1 MAYDVI
7 VVGAG
12 ITGASTAYH
21 LVTLGAGKVML
32 IERGAP
38 ASGGTGQ
45 SAAIVRQHYS
55 APITIRLVKASVEKF
70 AAMPEELGATGVF
83 ERSGWYFLLN
93 EKMVAG
99 ARANAAMQREIGI
112 ETRFLDAAEREA
124 RMPWLNAEGVA
135 AVIHEPASGF
145 ADPVRATEA
154 YVAAFAREGG
164 EVRTSTPVRALL
176 REGER
181 VTGVLTDEGA
191 LTAGAVVN
199 AAGPWARTLAA
210 SAGIELSLRTVRE
223 QDTVWEARGGRPL
236 PEAPISNGVDAT
248 YIRPLGE
255 RRYIFGRGFPKD
267 YEDVDPNNYKLTADQ
282 DFIAEV
288 QTRVQHRIPPFQGAR
303 LIDSYAALYDVTP
316 DWYPFIGP
324 RRALTGYYD
333 ACGGSG
339 HGFKLGPAIGEEL
352 ARWIV
357 TGEAAEDFAQLSY
370 DRLADGT
377 PFVQAFGG
385 NRG

>member
-1 MAYDVI
+1 MAYEVI

-21 LVTLGAGKVML
+21 LAVRGAGNVLL
-32 IERGAP
+32 IDRGTP

-70 AAMPEELGATGVF
+70 AAMPEELGAPGGF
-83 ERSGWYFLLN
+83 ERTAWYFLLN
-93 EKMVAG
+93 EDMLEG
-99 ARANAAMQREIGI
+99 ARANAAMQREVGI
-112 ETRFLDAAEREA
+112 ETRFLDSAEWET
-124 RMPWLNAEGVA
+124 RMPWLNTDGVA

-145 ADPVRATEA
+145 ADPVRSTEA

-164 EVRTSTPVRALL
+164 EVRPGTPVRSLL
-176 REGER
+176 REGAR
-181 VTGVLTDEGA
+181 VTGVLTDDGPLA
-191 LTAGAVVN
+191 AGTVVN
-199 AAGPWARTLAA
+199 AAGAWAKALAA
-210 SAGIELSLRTVRE
+210 SAGIEMSLRTVRE

-236 PEAPISNGVDAT
+236 PEAPISNGVDAI
-248 YIRPLGE
+248 YIRPLGV

-267 YEDVDPNNYKLTADQ
+267 YQDVDPNNYKLTADQ

-288 QTRVQHRIPPFQGAR
+288 QTRVQHRIPPFHGAR

-357 TGEAAEDFAQLSY
+357 TGEAAEDFAALSY
-370 DRLADGT
+370 DRLADGR
-377 PFVQAFGG
+377 PFVQTFGG

>member
-1 MAYDVI
+1 MAYDAI

-21 LVTLGAGKVML
+21 LATLGAGNVLL
-32 IERGAP
+32 IDRSTP

-70 AAMPEELGATGVF
+70 AAMPEELGAVRVF
-83 ERSGWYFLLN
+83 ERTGWYFLLN
-93 EKMVAG
+93 EEMVEG
-99 ARANAAMQREIGI
+99 ARTNAAMQREISI
-112 ETRFLDAAEREA
+112 ETRFLDAADWEA
-124 RMPWLNAEGVA
+124 RLPWLNTDGVA

-145 ADPVRATEA
+145 ADPIRATEA
-154 YVAAFAREGG
+154 YVAAFTREGG
-164 EVRTSTPVRALL
+164 EVRTGMPVRALL
-176 REGER
+176 REGPR
-181 VTGVLTDEGA
+181 VTGVLTDDGPLSA
-191 LTAGAVVN
+191 DAVVN
-199 AAGPWARTLAA
+199 AAGPWAKALAA
-210 SAGIELSLRTVRE
+210 SAGIEMSLRTVRE
-223 QDTVWEARGGRPL
+223 QDTVWEARGKRPL

-324 RRALTGYYD
+324 RRALAGYYD

-357 TGEAAEDFAQLSY
+357 TSEAADDFAALSH

>member
-21 LVTLGAGKVML
+21 LATLGAGSVLL
-32 IERGAP
+32 IERATP

-70 AAMPEELGATGVF
+70 AAMPEELGAAGVF

-93 EKMVAG
+93 AEMVEG
-99 ARANAAMQREIGI
+99 ARANAAMQSEIGI
-112 ETRFLDAAEREA
+112 ETLFLDAAEWDN
-124 RMPWLNAEGVA
+124 RMPWLNADGVA

-154 YVAAFAREGG
+154 YVSAFTREGG
-164 EVRTSTPVRALL
+164 KVRTGTPVRALL
-176 REGER
+176 REGAR
-181 VTGVLTDEGA
+181 VTGVVTDDGP
-191 LTAGAVVN
+191 LSAGAVVN
-199 AAGPWARTLAA
+199 AAGPWAGALAA
-210 SAGIELSLRTVRE
+210 SAGIEMSLRTVRE
-223 QDTVWEARGGRPL
+223 QDTVWEARGERPL

-288 QTRVQHRIPPFQGAR
+288 QTRVQRRIPAVAVS
-303 LIDSYAALYDVTP
+303 LVLD
-316 DWYPFIGP
+316 
-324 RRALTGYYD
+324 
-333 ACGGSG
+333 
-339 HGFKLGPAIGEEL
+339 
-352 ARWIV
+352 
-357 TGEAAEDFAQLSY
+357 
-370 DRLADGT
+370 
-377 PFVQAFGG
+377 
-385 NRG
+385 

>member
-1 MAYDVI
+1 MAYDAI

-21 LVTLGAGKVML
+21 LATLGAGSVLL
-32 IERGAP
+32 IERATP

-70 AAMPEELGATGVF
+70 AAMPEELGAAGVF

-93 EKMVAG
+93 AEMVEG
-99 ARANAAMQREIGI
+99 ARANAAMQSEIGI
-112 ETRFLDAAEREA
+112 ETLFLDAAEWDN
-124 RMPWLNAEGVA
+124 RMPWLNADGVT

-154 YVAAFAREGG
+154 YVAAFTREGG
-164 EVRTSTPVRALL
+164 EVRTGTPVRALL
-176 REGER
+176 REGAR
-181 VTGVLTDEGA
+181 VTGVVTDDGP
-191 LTAGAVVN
+191 LSAGTVVN
-199 AAGPWARTLAA
+199 AAGPWAGALAA
-210 SAGIELSLRTVRE
+210 SAGIEMSLRTVRE
-223 QDTVWEARGGRPL
+223 QDTIWEARSGRPL

-267 YEDVDPNNYKLTADQ
+267 YEDVDPHNYKLTADQ

-324 RRALTGYYD
+324 RRGLSGYYD

-339 HGFKLGPAIGEEL
+339 HGFKLGPAIGDEL

-357 TGEAAEDFAQLSY
+357 TGDAAEDFAQLSY
-370 DRLADGT
+370 DRLADGR

>member
-1 MAYDVI
+1 
-7 VVGAG
+7 
-12 ITGASTAYH
+12 
-21 LVTLGAGKVML
+21 
-32 IERGAP
+32 
-38 ASGGTGQ
+38 
-45 SAAIVRQHYS
+45 
-55 APITIRLVKASVEKF
+55 
-70 AAMPEELGATGVF
+70 
-83 ERSGWYFLLN
+83 
-93 EKMVAG
+93 
-99 ARANAAMQREIGI
+99 
-112 ETRFLDAAEREA
+112 
-124 RMPWLNAEGVA
+124 MPWLNADGVA

-154 YVAAFAREGG
+154 YVAAFVREGG
-164 EVRTSTPVRALL
+164 EVRTGTPVRALL
-176 REGER
+176 REGAR
-181 VTGVLTDEGA
+181 VTGILTDDGPQV
-191 LTAGAVVN
+191 AGAVVN
-199 AAGPWARTLAA
+199 AAGPWAKLLAE
-210 SAGIELSLRTVRE
+210 SAGIEMSLRSIRE
-223 QDTVWEARGGRPL
+223 QDTVWEARGERPL

-248 YIRPLGE
+248 YIRPLGA

-288 QTRVQHRIPPFQGAR
+288 QTRVQHRVPPFQGAR

-324 RRALTGYYD
+324 RPGLMGYYD

-339 HGFKLGPAIGEEL
+339 HGFKLGPAIGDEL

-357 TGEAAEDFAQLSY
+357 TGDAAEDFAQLSY
-370 DRLADGT
+370 DRLADGR

>member
-1 MAYDVI
+1 MAYDAI

-21 LVTLGAGKVML
+21 LAMLGAGSVLL
-32 IERGAP
+32 IERGTP

-70 AAMPEELGATGVF
+70 AAMPEELGAASVF

-93 EKMVAG
+93 EEMVEG
-99 ARANAAMQREIGI
+99 AQANAAMQREVGI
-112 ETRFLDAAEREA
+112 ETRFLDSAEWET
-124 RMPWLNAEGVA
+124 RMPWLNADGVA

-154 YVAAFAREGG
+154 YVAAFVREGG
-164 EVRTSTPVRALL
+164 EVRTGTPVRALL
-176 REGER
+176 REGAR
-181 VTGVLTDEGA
+181 VTGILTDDGPQV
-191 LTAGAVVN
+191 AGAVVN
-199 AAGPWARTLAA
+199 AAGPWAKLLAE
-210 SAGIELSLRTVRE
+210 SAGIEMSLRSIRE
-223 QDTVWEARGGRPL
+223 QDTVWEARGERPL

-248 YIRPLGE
+248 YIRPLGA

-288 QTRVQHRIPPFQGAR
+288 QTRVQHRVPPFQGAR

-324 RRALTGYYD
+324 RPGLMGYYD

-339 HGFKLGPAIGEEL
+339 HGFKLGPAIGDEL

-357 TGEAAEDFAQLSY
+357 TGDAAEDFAQLSY
-370 DRLADGT
+370 DRLADGR

>member
-21 LVTLGAGKVML
+21 LAALGAGKVLL
-32 IERGAP
+32 IERGAA

-55 APITIRLVKASVEKF
+55 APVAIRLVKASVEKF
-70 AAMPEELGATGVF
+70 AAMPEELAAAGVF

-93 EKMVAG
+93 EEMLEG

-112 ETRFLDAAEREA
+112 ETRFLDAADWEDRL
-124 RMPWLNAEGVA
+124 PWLNAEGVA
-135 AVIHEPASGF
+135 GVIHEPASGF

-164 EVRTSTPVRALL
+164 EVRMRTPVRALL
-176 REGER
+176 REGAR
-181 VTGVLTDEGA
+181 VTGVLTDDGA
-191 LTAGAVVN
+191 LAAGAVVN
-199 AAGPWARTLAA
+199 AAGPWAGALAA
-210 SAGIELSLRTVRE
+210 SAGIEMSLRTVRE

-267 YEDVDPNNYKLTADQ
+267 YEDVDPANYKLTADQ

-288 QTRVQHRIPPFQGAR
+288 QGRVQHRIPPFQGAR
-303 LIDSYAALYDVTP
+303 LVDSYAALYDVTP

-324 RRALTGYYD
+324 RRALAGYCD

-339 HGFKLGPAIGEEL
+339 HGFKLAPAIGEEL
-352 ARWIV
+352 ARLIV
-357 TGEAAEDFAQLSY
+357 TGDVAEDFARLSY
-370 DRLADGT
+370 DRLADGR